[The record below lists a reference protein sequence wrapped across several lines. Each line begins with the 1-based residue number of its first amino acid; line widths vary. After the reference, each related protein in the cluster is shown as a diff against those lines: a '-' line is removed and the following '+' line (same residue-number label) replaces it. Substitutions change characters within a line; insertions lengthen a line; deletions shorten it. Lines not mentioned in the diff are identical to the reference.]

1 MSEELFDV
9 VDEADRPLYVL
20 PRSQVHQQRLRHR
33 AIHVFV
39 VRSDGCLLIHKRS
52 PTKEEF
58 PSVWTSSA
66 SGHVSAGESYE
77 ESAPRELREELG
89 IEPPLERLHWFAACE
104 ATSHEFTVLYLAHCD
119 EPIHFDAEEMTEIR
133 WLPFD
138 QIEAWIQAAPD
149 DFSPAFRLLFSWFVS
164 EWPGRRSAR

>member
-1 MSEELFDV
+1 MSEEMFDV
-9 VDEADRPLYVL
+9 VDEADRPLYAL
-20 PRSQVHQQRLRHR
+20 PRSQVHQQGLRHR

-66 SGHVSAGESYE
+66 SGHVSAGETYD

-89 IEPPLERLHWFAACE
+89 IEPPLERLHQFAACDD
-104 ATSHEFTVLYLAHCD
+104 TSREFTVLYLARCD
-119 EPIHFDAEEMTEIR
+119 DQIVFDPDEMTEIR
-133 WLPFD
+133 WLPIE
-138 QIEAWIQAAPD
+138 QIERWMRDSPH
-149 DFSPAFRLLFSWFVS
+149 DFSPAFRLLFSWFLP
-164 EWPGRRSAR
+164 EWSDRRSGR